1 MGEGMEGGGRE
12 MNRPWSL
19 PSRNSQSVGEVRPVI
34 VTSAPTTSGIYQEL
48 TLWPLCYR
56 LMFSLFVN
64 LHKGHWLL

>member
-1 MGEGMEGGGRE
+1 MEGGGRE

-48 TLWPLCYR
+48 TL
-56 LMFSLFVN
+56 
-64 LHKGHWLL
+64 